1 MADPKERAVINE
13 RVQMVVTALT
23 WLNDPMKLRQ
33 VDKELLRK
41 LRDLVSEVRK
51 TAWNVE
57 QWSG

>member
-1 MADPKERAVINE
+1 MADQQSSAVVSE
-13 RVQMVVTALT
+13 RVQMVMTALT

-33 VDKELLRK
+33 VDKELLRRF
-41 LRDLVSEVRK
+41 RDLVSDVRK

>member
-1 MADPKERAVINE
+1 MADQKSSAVVSE
-13 RVQMVVTALT
+13 RVQMVMTALI

-41 LRDLVSEVRK
+41 FRDLVSDVRK

>member
-1 MADPKERAVINE
+1 MADQQSSAVVSE
-13 RVQMVVTALT
+13 RVQMVMTALT

-41 LRDLVSEVRK
+41 FRDLVSDVRK